1 MNYEKV
7 IKWLNDHEEQL
18 PITAT
23 CGYVK
28 NMMIASFKDLT
39 SADIPSVLQSIL
51 SNPRI
56 LLTYYQEN
64 DALAIATL
72 VSGAVTVIHYLSAE
86 IFRDYSQVGK

>member
-1 MNYEKV
+1 MDYEKV
-7 IKWLNDHEEQL
+7 IKWLNSHEEQL

-23 CGYVK
+23 CSYVK

-39 SADIPSVLQSIL
+39 SADILSVLQSIL
-51 SNPRI
+51 NNPRI
-56 LLTYYQEN
+56 LLTYYREN

-72 VSGAVTVIHYLSAE
+72 VSGTATVIHYLSAE